1 MHRVAHQRIHGG
13 ELQVTPEET
22 PTPSSGG
29 PRVLLVED
37 EPSLVITLEDRLKSE
52 GYEVESAQDGD
63 TGFQRALSGAFDII
77 VLDVALPGRGGFDVL
92 RDLRQRKVETPVLML
107 TARGQVV
114 DRVLGLKLG
123 ADDYL
128 PKPFDMMEL
137 LARVEA
143 VMRRQKQSS
152 SKGITGTYAFGDMR
166 VDFRQA
172 EVSREG
178 TPIELSSLEF
188 KLLRYFIEHRGALL
202 SRNELLEKVWGYPAV
217 LQTRT
222 VDVHVASLRQ
232 KIEPHPAKPEH
243 IVTVHRM
250 GYRFKS

>member
-1 MHRVAHQRIHGG
+1 MLV
-13 ELQVTPEET
+13 
-22 PTPSSGG
+22 
-29 PRVLLVED
+29 VED
-37 EPSLVITLEDRLKSE
+37 EPTLVLTLTDRLRAE
-52 GYEVESAQDGD
+52 GYEVESAETGD
-63 TGFQRALSGAFDII
+63 EGFRLAREGSFDVIL
-77 VLDVALPGRGGFDVL
+77 LDVALPGKGGFDVL
-92 RDLRQRKVETPVLML
+92 RDLRQQRVDTPVLML

-143 VMRRQKQSS
+143 VLRRRRGAPSS
-152 SKGITGTYAFGDMR
+152 GTATFAFGDVR
-166 VDFRQA
+166 VDFRRA
-172 EVSREG
+172 EVVRDG
-178 TPIELSSLEF
+178 VPVELSSLEF
-188 KLLRYFIEHRGALL
+188 KLLRYFIEHRGALVT
-202 SRNELLEKVWGYPAV
+202 RRELLEHVWGYPAV

-232 KIEPHPAKPEH
+232 KIERHPARPEH

-250 GYRFKS
+250 GYRFVG

>member
-1 MHRVAHQRIHGG
+1 
-13 ELQVTPEET
+13 VTPQET
-22 PTPSSGG
+22 ATQSPGSR

-37 EPSLVITLEDRLKSE
+37 EPSLVLTLEDRLKSE
-52 GYEVESAQDGD
+52 GYDVESARDGD
-63 TGFQRALSGAFDII
+63 SGLQRGLSGAFDII
-77 VLDVALPGRGGFDVL
+77 VLDVGLPGRGGYDVL
-92 RDLRQRKVETPVLML
+92 RDLRQKQVETPVLML
-107 TARGQVV
+107 TARGQVI

-137 LARVEA
+137 LARIEA
-143 VMRRQKQSS
+143 VMRRRHSPPR
-152 SKGITGTYAFGDMR
+152 GMTGTYAFGDVR
-166 VDFRQA
+166 VDFRRA
-172 EVSREG
+172 EVSRAG
-178 TPIELSSLEF
+178 SAIDLSSLEF

-202 SRNELLEKVWGYPAV
+202 SRSELLEKVWGYPAV

-232 KIEPHPAKPEH
+232 KIESHPAKPEH